1 MWVLYVWF
9 DYGYYGNVG
18 EIMWEVINYYGNL
31 SWIGG
36 KFLSLYGV
44 LDDCKYSFGL
54 WENEVKGYLVWI

>member
-1 MWVLYVWF
+1 MRVLYVWF

-18 EIMWEVINYYGNL
+18 EITREVINYYGN
-31 SWIGG
+31 SSRIGG

-54 WENEVKGYLVWI
+54 RENEVKGYSV